1 VNNNSDHTRPPS
13 PFGMNMSEIAKN
25 ESLKQLTSQVEDK
38 KPSLSESPS
47 NKPTFTTLKPTPVE
61 ELKV

>member
-1 VNNNSDHTRPPS
+1 
-13 PFGMNMSEIAKN
+13 MNMSEIAKN